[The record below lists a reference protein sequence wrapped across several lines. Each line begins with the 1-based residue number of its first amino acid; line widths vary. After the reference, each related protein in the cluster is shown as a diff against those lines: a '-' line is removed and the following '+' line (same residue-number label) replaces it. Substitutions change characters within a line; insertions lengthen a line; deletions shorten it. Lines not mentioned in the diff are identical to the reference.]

1 MQAPSPTNA
10 LDDEVRKK
18 GERRA
23 SYKYRQTIGDF
34 GLTTCICDFGCPVCL
49 LRGDDG
55 DVSQARAPERIDKSH
70 EALACGVGQAEP
82 SAAALGYAAMVFSC
96 TSVITRCC

>member
-55 DVSQARAPERIDKSH
+55 YISQTLGPEQIDKSP

-82 SAAALGYAAMVFSC
+82 AAAALGYGAIGFSC